1 MKGGRYLRSPTLRTM
16 TFAELVE
23 QFLLLRLQVA
33 SAGEASVP
41 AWWPTTCLTTDA
53 ALDFKHLFADAAP
66 AVAWQLSS
74 QAACQAH
81 DKWLSGMDYHL
92 FRLPEGLEEAI
103 YHTGLQLPVAQ
114 AQQWLTEKTAF
125 ATATANTAPATGP
138 QRLGSSADLL
148 SGAALPALRACYGAA
163 FQGGVQVFPYFT
175 TANADE

>member
-1 MKGGRYLRSPTLRTM
+1 M

-23 QFLLLRLQVA
+23 QFLILRLQVA
-33 SAGEASVP
+33 YAGETSTP
-41 AWWPTTCLTTDA
+41 AWWPTTCLTPDA
-53 ALDFKHLFADAAP
+53 DLDFKHLFADAAP

-114 AQQWLTEKTAF
+114 AQQWLAEKSLLGTG
-125 ATATANTAPATGP
+125 TVGTDPTTGP

-148 SGAALPALRACYGAA
+148 SGAALAALRTCYEAA
-163 FQGGVQVFPYFT
+163 FQGGSQVFPYFT
-175 TANADE
+175 TV

>member
-1 MKGGRYLRSPTLRTM
+1 M

-33 SAGEASVP
+33 YAGEASVP
-41 AWWPTTCLTTDA
+41 SWWPTSCLTADA

-103 YHTGLQLPVAQ
+103 YYTGLQLPVAQ
-114 AQQWLTEKTAF
+114 AQRWLQEKEALRAVPATTA
-125 ATATANTAPATGP
+125 ALATGP
-138 QRLGSSADLL
+138 QRLGSSTDLL
-148 SGAALPALRACYGAA
+148 SGAALPALRACYSAA

-175 TANADE
+175 TA

>member
-1 MKGGRYLRSPTLRTM
+1 M

-33 SAGEASVP
+33 YAGEASTP
-41 AWWPTTCLTTDA
+41 SWWPTSCLTADA

-103 YHTGLQLPVAQ
+103 YYTGLQLPLAQ
-114 AQQWLTEKTAF
+114 AQQWLSEKDALRAVPTT
-125 ATATANTAPATGP
+125 TATLATGA

-148 SGAALPALRACYGAA
+148 SGSALPALRACYGAA
-163 FQGGVQVFPYFT
+163 LRGGVQVFPYFT
-175 TANADE
+175 TA

>member
-1 MKGGRYLRSPTLRTM
+1 M

-23 QFLLLRLQVA
+23 HFLLLRLQVA
-33 SAGEASVP
+33 YAGETSTPV
-41 AWWPTTCLTTDA
+41 WWPTNCLTADA
-53 ALDFKHLFADAAP
+53 AMDFRHLFADAAP

-103 YHTGLQLPVAQ
+103 YHTGLQLPVAV
-114 AQQWLTEKTAF
+114 AQQWLAERDALGKV
-125 ATATANTAPATGP
+125 PAGSMPSPTGP
-138 QRLGSSADLL
+138 QRLGTSADLL
-148 SGAALPALRACYGAA
+148 SGAALPALRTCYKAA

-175 TANADE
+175 TA

>member
-1 MKGGRYLRSPTLRTM
+1 M

-33 SAGEASVP
+33 YAGETSAP
-41 AWWPTTCLTTDA
+41 AWWPTSCLTADA

-103 YHTGLQLPVAQ
+103 YHTGLQLPVAH
-114 AQQWLTEKTAF
+114 AQQWLEEKEALW
-125 ATATANTAPATGP
+125 TATKSADPASGP

-175 TANADE
+175 TV